1 MALIGGQSG
10 DEFSEINITPLTD
23 VFLIL
28 FLIMIVIAPM
38 LRESALKINPPIA
51 KHGQSTSSGKNKVI
65 NLEISEDGMI
75 AINGRKL
82 SEQALTPEEVE
93 PQVTARLKEILADPA
108 YAEAPLNVIADSET
122 KQKFVVGAMDAA
134 AGLGLKKMNIVTVS
148 NIN

>member
-1 MALIGGQSG
+1 MAFGTQSG

-51 KHGQSTSSGKNKVI
+51 KHGQANNAGKNKVI
-65 NLEISEDGMI
+65 NLEISEDGRV

-82 SEQALTPEEVE
+82 SDEAIPAENIEAK
-93 PQVTARLKEILADPA
+93 VTERLQEILQDKAFL
-108 YAEAPLNVIADSET
+108 EAPLNIIADSET

-148 NIN
+148 NPN